1 MSAAIDLVFLCAG
14 RGTRVGLDLPKQF
27 LDLGGKPVMVHAL
40 EVYDCVPFV
49 GRKIIVH
56 DPVDANRITEIIQD
70 AGISNCVLTPG
81 GATRQE
87 SVRRGIACAA
97 TQRVLTHNAAV
108 PFLNEE
114 MIERALAV
122 DADCV
127 STATEV
133 KDSLVRVDGGDLLPI
148 PRAGLRIVNSP
159 QAFKTAALH
168 EAHESALA
176 AGKLFTSD
184 TELMLHFGKS
194 VRLVSGP
201 SWSFKITDR
210 VDLALAETIL
220 ARPDL
225 FPSLL
230 ACR

>member
-1 MSAAIDLVFLCAG
+1 MSEAIDLVFLCAG
-14 RGTRVGLDLPKQF
+14 RGNRVGLDLPKQF
-27 LDLGGKPVMVHAL
+27 IDLGGKPVMVHAL
-40 EVYDCVPFV
+40 EVYDCVSFI
-49 GRKIIVH
+49 GQKIIVH
-56 DPVDANRITEIIQD
+56 DPVDADRITGIIEE

-87 SVRRGIACAA
+87 SVRRGLAGV
-97 TQRVLTHNAAV
+97 TTPRVLTHNAAV

-114 MIERALAV
+114 MIARALAV

-148 PRAGLRIVNSP
+148 PRAGLRFVNSP
-159 QAFKTAALH
+159 QAFKTDALR
-168 EAHESALA
+168 EAHNSALA
-176 AGKLFTSD
+176 TGKIFTSD

-225 FPSLL
+225 FPALT